1 MISFG
6 FRSQWGFIESNAMKK
21 KLQVFVSST
30 YVDMLPER
38 QAAVEAILR
47 AGHIPAGM
55 ELFASGDESQW
66 ETIRSWIDDSDI
78 FVLIL
83 GGRYGTLDL
92 KSGKS
97 YIELEYEYASK
108 KKKPLF
114 AAVISEEYLTSKVK
128 LFGPDA
134 MERTNGHL
142 LNSFR
147 ETVTKKICRFF
158 GDKNEL
164 KLIVFESLSN
174 FERNEGLVGWIRG
187 SDVIDPKAT
196 FEEISRLQTENA
208 SLKNQIKNFEILLS
222 SVTSFDE
229 KAGATTLSDD
239 AIKLLVTAKN
249 DDGHILYVR
258 YLNGIVLQ
266 AGNKN
271 FIDPENSPREEARW
285 KAALNELTDRGF
297 IESLGYKG
305 ETFQVTKLGYEIAD
319 EIEKYIGEK
328 TSN

>member
-1 MISFG
+1 
-6 FRSQWGFIESNAMKK
+6 MKK

-38 QAAVEAILR
+38 QAAVEAVLR

-66 ETIRSWIDDSDI
+66 ETIRSWIDDSDL

-83 GGRYGTLDL
+83 GGRYGSLEPN
-92 KSGKS
+92 SGKS

-114 AAVISEEYLTSKVK
+114 AAVISEVYLTAKVK
-128 LFGPDA
+128 SLGPDA

-142 LNSFR
+142 LQAFR

-158 GDKNEL
+158 GDTNEL

-174 FERNEGLVGWIRG
+174 FERNESLVGWIRG

-196 FEEISRLQTENA
+196 LEEISRLQAENTSLKSQIKDLETLRSSVSPSDEEGGVA
-208 SLKNQIKNFEILLS
+208 SLSE
-222 SVTSFDE
+222 
-229 KAGATTLSDD
+229 D
-239 AIKLLVTAKN
+239 AINLLVTAKN
-249 DDGHILYVR
+249 DDGHIMYIR
-258 YLNGIVLQ
+258 YTGGSALQ

-271 FIDPENSPREEARW
+271 FIDPENSPREDARW
-285 KAALNELTDRGF
+285 KAALNELIERGLV
-297 IESLGYKG
+297 ESLGYKG
-305 ETFQVTKLGYEIAD
+305 ETFQVTKLGYDVAD
-319 EIEKYIGEK
+319 EIEKSIGQQPTEPGAAADGGDM
-328 TSN
+328 

>member
-1 MISFG
+1 
-6 FRSQWGFIESNAMKK
+6 MKK

-83 GGRYGTLDL
+83 GGRYGSLEP

-114 AAVISEEYLTSKVK
+114 AAVISEVYLTAKVK
-128 LFGPDA
+128 SVGPDA

-142 LNSFR
+142 LQAFR
-147 ETVTKKICRFF
+147 ETVTRKICRFF
-158 GDKNEL
+158 GDTNEL

-174 FERNEGLVGWIRG
+174 FARNEGLVGWIRG

-196 FEEISRLQTENA
+196 LEEISRLQTENTT
-208 SLKNQIKNFEILLS
+208 LKSQIKDLETLLS
-222 SVTSFDE
+222 SVSPSDQQGGV
-229 KAGATTLSDD
+229 ASLSED
-239 AIKLLVTAKN
+239 AISLLVTAKN
-249 DDGHILYVR
+249 ADGHILYIR
-258 YLNGIVLQ
+258 YIGGSALQ

-271 FIDPENSPREEARW
+271 FINPENSPREDARW
-285 KAALNELTDRGF
+285 KAALNELIERGLV
-297 IESLGYKG
+297 ESLGYKG
-305 ETFQVTKLGYEIAD
+305 ETFQVTKLGYDVAD
-319 EIEKYIGEK
+319 EIEKSIGQQTAEPDGVL
-328 TSN
+328 SRGGFGPP